1 MNIHGSTAL
10 VTGATSGIGRA
21 TAIAL
26 ARAGAR
32 VIVTGRNT
40 QALAAIRDET
50 DGTAVPADLANPA
63 DIERLAATA
72 LGGPA
77 PVEILV
83 NNAGI
88 GWEGPFAAMP
98 PEKIE
103 DLVAVNLLGAAR
115 LTRALLPAM
124 LERGRGHI
132 VNVASIAGHVGVR
145 DEALYAATKAALLTF
160 SEGLRYEV
168 QASGVRVTTVS
179 PGVVDTDFFNRGA
192 AARFAAADRGRSR
205 RSAWR
210 GPSCAPSSATATRSW
225 CPAGCASPSGCTGCG
240 RGSIARWRGG
250 SGRAGPAG
258 KQAPSERRLA
268 KY

>member
-72 LGGPA
+72 LLGPA

-98 PEKIE
+98 PEKID

-124 LERGRGHI
+124 LERGRGRI

-179 PGVVDTDFFNRGA
+179 PGVVDTDFF
-192 AARFAAADRGRSR
+192 
-205 RSAWR
+205 
-210 GPSCAPSSATATRSW
+210 TR
-225 CPAGCASPSGCTGCG
+225 
-240 RGSIARWRGG
+240 RGSPFRRRRPRPIPPERVAWTIVRAIERNRDEVVVPGWLRLPIWLHGVWPG
-250 SGRAGPAG
+250 LYRALAGRFG
-258 KQAPSERRLA
+258 
-268 KY
+268 

>member
-1 MNIHGSTAL
+1 MNLDNATVL

-98 PEKIE
+98 PEKID

-124 LERGRGHI
+124 LERGRGRI

-179 PGVVDTDFFNRGA
+179 PGVVDTDFF
-192 AARFAAADRGRSR
+192 
-205 RSAWR
+205 
-210 GPSCAPSSATATRSW
+210 TR
-225 CPAGCASPSGCTGCG
+225 
-240 RGSIARWRGG
+240 RGSPFRRRRPRPIPPERVAWAIVRAIERNRDEVVVPGWLRLPIWLHGVWPGLYRALARRFG
-250 SGRAGPAG
+250 
-258 KQAPSERRLA
+258 
-268 KY
+268 